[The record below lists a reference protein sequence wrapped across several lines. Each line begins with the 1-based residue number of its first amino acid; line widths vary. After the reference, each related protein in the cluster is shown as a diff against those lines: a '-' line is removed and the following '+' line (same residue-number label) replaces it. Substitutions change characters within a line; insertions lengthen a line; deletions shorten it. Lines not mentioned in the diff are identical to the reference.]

1 MSSLPVNR
9 LFKMAVISGMTSA
22 VKDHISRSVDLNVLD
37 EKDMS
42 LLMYAAIKGH
52 AETCGILLE
61 AGADPS
67 LVNREG
73 RDALSFAMHHGNID
87 LENIIKS
94 YLEKDHPCETADL
107 SLDNDDF
114 CLPNWVELVDSPP
127 PARDTSF
134 FDIAQNL
141 QRQISRHLPIDQDE
155 TLSDLDLDL
164 PDIFSARR
172 GKNLADWEDERALF
186 LQGIK
191 TGRLNYREL
200 EALCSESGEVDDEQ
214 VRFLQLIAEDLNIQ
228 LDPQNCMLDVAVGKV
243 EIDYDDENCLF
254 ESGENEYLADEAI
267 TLLANLGKS
276 LSDQITYYYQDIS
289 VFPLLSRVEETDL
302 GAGVEKDSIEVFSA
316 LVNCPPAVTQLLC
329 LVDAIL
335 LGRVLMWDFIKAPV
349 ESAQH
354 AEGLNVEEDSSDDEE
369 DTSSLENSFEEEVA
383 RFSAEI
389 RNKLETIRALSRNNG
404 GLDSLG
410 NSILEIREILTSIPF
425 TQKALDAV
433 FGPIRERTAEVRR
446 AEMAIREICLNKI
459 KMGKTYFTENFRGS
473 ETNLD
478 WCHREI
484 SKNGSSFGPL
494 LAVES
499 EKIMGEQLKLISIEE
514 QAQISVHDLKNLSE
528 RIESGEKK
536 IREARNKMITSNLRL
551 VISVAK
557 KYQNKGLDFLDL
569 VQEGNFGL
577 IKAVERFDYR
587 LGFKFSTYATWWIR
601 QAITRA
607 IGDKGRTIR
616 IPIHMLESMSKITE
630 AREKLHQQFGSTP
643 TPEELAESTGLPQR
657 KIMMFLRLE
666 EDTLSLD
673 SSILGGMPLSDMIE
687 DLVKPNPVEN
697 VIESQLK
704 EKVAFVLATIPRRE
718 RKILQLRMGIGC
730 GSDYTLEEIGA
741 EEGVT
746 RERIRQ
752 IEAKALRRMRH
763 SSRANYLKDFYA
775 F

>member
-1 MSSLPVNR
+1 
-9 LFKMAVISGMTSA
+9 MAVISGMTSA
-22 VKDHISRSVDLNVLD
+22 VKDHISRGVDLNVLD
-37 EKDMS
+37 DKDMS

-73 RDALSFAMHHGNID
+73 RDALSFAMQHGNID

-94 YLEKDHPCETADL
+94 YLEKDHQFETVDL
-107 SLDNDDF
+107 SLDSDDF
-114 CLPNWVELVDSPP
+114 CLPNWEELVDSPP

-134 FDIAQNL
+134 FVIAQNL
-141 QRQISRHLPIDQDE
+141 QRQISRHLPIDHDE

-164 PDIFSARR
+164 PDIFSARH
-172 GKNLADWEDERALF
+172 GKSLADWEDERVLF
-186 LQGIK
+186 LQGVK

-200 EALCSESGEVDDEQ
+200 EALCSESGEVNDEQ

-228 LDPQNCMLDVAVGKV
+228 LDPQNCLLDVAVGKV
-243 EIDYDDENCLF
+243 EIYCDDENCLF
-254 ESGENEYLADEAI
+254 ESGENEYLVDEAI
-267 TLLANLGKS
+267 SLLADLDKS
-276 LSDQITYYYQDIS
+276 LSDQITYYYRDIS
-289 VFPLLSRVEETDL
+289 IFSLLSREEETEL
-302 GAGVEKDSIEVFSA
+302 GVEVEKNSIEVFSA

-369 DTSSLENSFEEEVA
+369 DASYLENSFEEEVA

-389 RNKLETIRALSRNNG
+389 RNKLEMIRTLSRNNG
-404 GLDSLG
+404 GIDSVG
-410 NSILEIREILTSIPF
+410 NAILEIRDILTSIPF
-425 TQKALDAV
+425 TQKTLDAV
-433 FGPIRERTAEVRR
+433 FGPIREMTAEVRR
-446 AEMAIREICLNKI
+446 AEMAIREICLNEI
-459 KMGKTYFTENFRGS
+459 KMGKTYFTENFRGN

-484 SKNGSSFGPL
+484 SKNRSSFGPL

-514 QAQISVHDLKNLSE
+514 QAQISVHDLKNYSQ

-607 IGDKGRTIR
+607 VGDKGRTIR
-616 IPIHMLESMSKITE
+616 IPIHMLESMSKITL
-630 AREKLHQQFGSTP
+630 AREKSYQQFCSTP
-643 TPEELAESTGLPQR
+643 TPEELSESTGIPQR
-657 KIMMFLRLE
+657 KVMMILRLE
-666 EDTLSLD
+666 KDTLSLD
-673 SSILGGMPLSDMIE
+673 SPVSGGGTEADILEDIE
-687 DLVKPNPVEN
+687 TKNPFDSVVE
-697 VIESQLK
+697 VQLK
-704 EKVAFVLATIPRRE
+704 ESVNRVLTSLPE
-718 RKILQLRMGIGC
+718 RDRNILKLRMGIGC
-730 GSDYTLEEIGA
+730 DFECTLETIA
-741 EEGVT
+741 QQYGVT

-752 IEAKALRRMRH
+752 IEAKALRRITH
-763 SSRANYLKDFYA
+763 PSRLKYLKDFYA